1 MVELVVG
8 LAGRMSHISVRDRVS
23 VGQINLNGNKK
34 IDETSVTS
42 ESSKTFVITHED
54 HTLGNALRHILAQ
67 DHDTQF
73 CGYSIPH
80 PSEPKMHLRLQTNGG
95 KPSTEVLE
103 AGLENLSS
111 ICDHILTCADEALE
125 RDC

>member
-1 MVELVVG
+1 M
-8 LAGRMSHISVRDRVS
+8 ASADRVS
-23 VGQINLNGNKK
+23 VGQINLVNCKK
-34 IDETSVTS
+34 IEEASVNS
-42 ESSKTFVITHED
+42 ESSKTFVVTHED

-67 DHDTQF
+67 DRDTQF

-103 AGLENLSS
+103 TGLENLTS
-111 ICDHILTCADEALE
+111 ICDHILVCADEAVK
-125 RDC
+125 RDCAE